1 MPHDPASA
9 AALRTAEAT
18 AFRFRYT
25 SRDYE
30 SILQEIL
37 DFITQTRP
45 SEQSDFFESNLGI
58 MLVQIAAL
66 VGDDLAF
73 GQDIT
78 GIEVFLS
85 TCRRLESALR
95 TARSVGYVPRSSTAA
110 TVRVDG
116 ISIPGIVVTNG
127 ATVPEGAVITGEG
140 GVRYELLE
148 DAVIPPGATAT
159 SLILTEGTSRED
171 EEDNTNQPGQEIV
184 TTQGVVADESW
195 HVFVGDP
202 TNPANEWTQVEKVAL
217 ELSPTETYEVA
228 FDGEGKL
235 HVVFGDGSAGKIP
248 DDTLTLRY
256 RTTQGAAGNA
266 PINAVRGVL
275 RVDVGGGFG
284 TASIEYVNSAESA
297 AGGRDRETLA
307 ELKVN
312 IPAFIRSLDKIL
324 TLSDY
329 DTRLLAVPGV
339 VLVLSDI
346 SIASFSRNIVRVHV
360 WDQEDVTFTSESPAA
375 LMRSDAAYTR
385 YAIVPHARV
394 SDILAFLRTRTLV
407 TVQNII
413 VRPDLAFVD
422 FYLGNVRFDPGFD
435 AEDVHQNITD
445 AVVAVFEA
453 STGFA
458 IRISDVYRA
467 IDHAQG
473 VESFNIE
480 RVVFEHLALQE
491 ATGSIELVLQPLDG
505 DQILLNDGFTNAIF
519 EFDNNASVTSG
530 AIGVTIGTTIRD
542 TLLNLITKIN
552 QNMAIDAV
560 EDFGAANPTI
570 LLTHRSGGTQFNLA
584 ITLSPASASTR
595 ITVTGMSGG
604 TDDPLSRLD
613 DHRRIQAPIND
624 PFPVGAYVPGEP
636 FVEAGPAWQD
646 GGQTPY
652 REIEDLV
659 IESARNQLRFYDEE
673 FLFNNEIFFDAG
685 TSVLTA
691 VQAIVLRR
699 LVFELVVAS

>member
-1 MPHDPASA
+1 MPHDPAST
-9 AALRTAEAT
+9 AALRAAEAT

-30 SILQEIL
+30 SILQELI
-37 DFITQTRP
+37 DFVTQTRP

-58 MLVQIAAL
+58 MLMQLLAL
-66 VGDDLAF
+66 VGDDLAM

-95 TARSVGYVPRSSTAA
+95 FARSVGYVPRSATSA

-116 ISIPGIVVTNG
+116 VSIPAIVVTNG
-127 ATVPEGAVITGEG
+127 ATVPEGSAITGEG
-140 GVRYELLE
+140 DVRYELLE

-159 SLILTEGTSRED
+159 SLILTEGVSRTD
-171 EEDNTNQPGQEIV
+171 TEDNTNQPGQEV
-184 TTQGVVADESW
+184 ATTQGVVADGSW

-217 ELSPTETYEVA
+217 ELSPTETYEIF

-235 HVVFGDGSAGKIP
+235 HVVFGDGTAGKIP
-248 DDTLTLRY
+248 DDDITLQY
-256 RTTQGAAGNA
+256 RTTQGSAGNA
-266 PINAVRGVL
+266 PLNAIRGSL

-284 TASIEYVNSAESA
+284 TASIEYVNSAEAA
-297 AGGRDRETLA
+297 AGGRDRESLA

-329 DTRLLAVPGV
+329 DTRLLAVSGV
-339 VLVLSDI
+339 SLVLSDI
-346 SIASFSRNIVRVHV
+346 SIASFSRNIVRIHV

-375 LMRSDAAYTR
+375 LRRSDSEYTR

-413 VRPDLAFVD
+413 VRPDLAYAD
-422 FYLGNVRFDPGFD
+422 LYLGNVRFDPGFD
-435 AEDVHQNITD
+435 PDDVHQNITD
-445 AVVAVFEA
+445 AVVGVFEA

-467 IDHAQG
+467 IDGAQG

-480 RVVFEHLALQE
+480 RVVFEHLVLQE

-505 DQILLNDGFTNAIF
+505 DQINLNDGFTNAIF
-519 EFDNNASVTSG
+519 EFDNNAAVTSG
-530 AIGVTIGTTIRD
+530 AIGVTIGSTIRD
-542 TLLNLITKIN
+542 TLLNLISKIN

-560 EDFGAANPTI
+560 EDFSATNPTT
-570 LLTHRSGGTQFNLA
+570 LLTHRSGGTQYNLP
-584 ITLSPASASTR
+584 ITLAPASASTR

-604 TDDPLSRLD
+604 SDDPLSRID
-613 DHRRIQAPIND
+613 DHRRIQVPIGD
-624 PFPVGAYVPGEP
+624 PFPPGAYVPGEP
-636 FVEAGPAWQD
+636 FVVAGPAWQD
-646 GGQTPY
+646 GGQLPY

-659 IESARNQLRFYDEE
+659 IESARNQLRFYDETY
-673 FLFNNEIFFDAG
+673 LYNNEIFYDAG
-685 TSVLTA
+685 TAVLTA

-699 LVFELVVAS
+699 LVFELVEAS